1 MIWSRRIFEFVPQN
15 YYSQAGSTN
24 LIKTISFPANCFVLA
39 IDAPLPDGDKTE
51 LTKKLVS
58 AVTTSHIK
66 LANYKF
72 QLQLQV
78 CEYGHN
84 TPTMMCVQ
92 EKTEQY
98 FLIIFTVEASLKILA
113 MGLILHRGSYL
124 RNMWNIM
131 DFVVVVTG
139 WVWKLS
145 SIFLCF
151 VKYILYF
158 LLDLIHFQ
166 LFSQLFQAQLQFWLK
181 FLLGG
186 NSKPK

>member
-1 MIWSRRIFEFVPQN
+1 MIGN
-15 YYSQAGSTN
+15 D

-58 AVTTSHIK
+58 TVTTAHIT
-66 LANYKF
+66 LTITIINTDI
-72 QLQLQV
+72 
-78 CEYGHN
+78 
-84 TPTMMCVQ
+84 TPTIMCVQ

-139 WVWKLS
+139 
-145 SIFLCF
+145 
-151 VKYILYF
+151 
-158 LLDLIHFQ
+158 
-166 LFSQLFQAQLQFWLK
+166 
-181 FLLGG
+181 
-186 NSKPK
+186 

>member
-1 MIWSRRIFEFVPQN
+1 MRQYLEYTV
-15 YYSQAGSTN
+15 AEED

-58 AVTTSHIK
+58 HNFSHNTCK
-66 LANYKF
+66 LQITIYKF
-72 QLQLQV
+72 V
-78 CEYGHN
+78 N
-84 TPTMMCVQ
+84 ADTTPIMMCVQ

-139 WVWKLS
+139 
-145 SIFLCF
+145 
-151 VKYILYF
+151 
-158 LLDLIHFQ
+158 
-166 LFSQLFQAQLQFWLK
+166 
-181 FLLGG
+181 
-186 NSKPK
+186 